1 MQCCLHWDVG
11 DVDAVLFTLG
21 CGRCRC
27 SAVYTGMW
35 KMWMQCCLHWDV
47 GDVDAV
53 LFTLGCGRCGCSAV
67 YNGMWEM

>member
-21 CGRCRC
+21 CGC

-35 KMWMQCCLHWDV
+35 
-47 GDVDAV
+47 
-53 LFTLGCGRCGCSAV
+53 
-67 YNGMWEM
+67 EM

>member
-1 MQCCLHWDVG
+1 MGDVDAVLFTLGCGRCRCSAVYTGMWDVDAVHWDVG

-35 KMWMQCCLHWDV
+35 
-47 GDVDAV
+47 
-53 LFTLGCGRCGCSAV
+53 
-67 YNGMWEM
+67 EM

>member
-1 MQCCLHWDVG
+1 MQCCLHWDVGDVDAVLFTLGWEDVMQCCLHWDVG

-35 KMWMQCCLHWDV
+35 
-47 GDVDAV
+47 
-53 LFTLGCGRCGCSAV
+53 
-67 YNGMWEM
+67 EM